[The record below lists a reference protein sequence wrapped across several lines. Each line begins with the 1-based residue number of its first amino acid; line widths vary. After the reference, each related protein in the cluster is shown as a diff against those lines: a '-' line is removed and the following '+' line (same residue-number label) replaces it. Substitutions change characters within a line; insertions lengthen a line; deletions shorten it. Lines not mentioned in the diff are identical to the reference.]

1 MNIEQAIAVNR
12 LNQKIHKCQ
21 FRARFGV
28 LKTKNEILE
37 GECQMLVP
45 LFGQSSRTKW
55 TGNVS
60 AWKSE
65 SNVT

>member
-45 LFGQSSRTKW
+45 LFGQSSRT
-55 TGNVS
+55 
-60 AWKSE
+60 
-65 SNVT
+65 